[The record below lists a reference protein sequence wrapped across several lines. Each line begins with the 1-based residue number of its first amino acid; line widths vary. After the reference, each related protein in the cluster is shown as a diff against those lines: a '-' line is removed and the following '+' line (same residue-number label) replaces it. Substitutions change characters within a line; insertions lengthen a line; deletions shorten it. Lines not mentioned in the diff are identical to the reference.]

1 MEKKISIAIKEF
13 KEAMVKDIQDSGLPV
28 VVVDLIIKDLYNEIH
43 NLAEGVTNNDIK
55 EYQQS
60 LSI

>member
-1 MEKKISIAIKEF
+1 MEKKISIAIKEL

-43 NLAEGVTNNDIK
+43 NLSEGVTNNDIR